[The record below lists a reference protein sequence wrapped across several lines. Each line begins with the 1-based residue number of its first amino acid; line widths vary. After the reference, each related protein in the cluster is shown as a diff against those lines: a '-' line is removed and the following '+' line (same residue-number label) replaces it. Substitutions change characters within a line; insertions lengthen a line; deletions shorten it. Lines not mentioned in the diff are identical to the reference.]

1 MSRQKYTHVQILLP
15 EIRAMEATGKTKRE
29 IAEHFG
35 LRDKYVVK
43 QLLTRERRKEK
54 KSEAG
59 ILPRPKGRPRKDA
72 PPRDVVAE
80 QMYEIN
86 RLKMEN
92 KLLRDFLR
100 LTGRK

>member
-15 EIRAMEATGKTKRE
+15 EIRAMEAAGKTKRE

-43 QLLTRERRKEK
+43 QLLARERRKENK
-54 KSEAG
+54 VKAG

-80 QMYEIN
+80 QAYEIK

-92 KLLRDFLR
+92 QLLRDFLQ

>member
-15 EIRAMEATGKTKRE
+15 EIRAMVAAGKTKRE

-43 QLLTRERRKEK
+43 QLLARERRKE
-54 KSEAG
+54 ERLAAG
-59 ILPRPKGRPRKDA
+59 IMPRLKGRQCKNA
-72 PPRDVVAE
+72 PPRDVVTE
-80 QMYEIN
+80 QAYEIR

-92 KLLRDFLR
+92 QLLRDFLR

>member
-1 MSRQKYTHVQILLP
+1 MSREKYTHVQVLLP

-54 KSEAG
+54 KIIEG
-59 ILPRPKGRPRKDA
+59 IIPRPKGRPRKNAQPIDIVSQQA
-72 PPRDVVAE
+72 
-80 QMYEIN
+80 YEID

-92 KLLRDFLR
+92 KLLRDFLQ